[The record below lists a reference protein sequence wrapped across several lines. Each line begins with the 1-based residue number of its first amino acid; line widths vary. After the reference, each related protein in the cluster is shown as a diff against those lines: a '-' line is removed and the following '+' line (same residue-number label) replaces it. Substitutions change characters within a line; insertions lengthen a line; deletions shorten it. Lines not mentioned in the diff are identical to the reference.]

1 MAITVWS
8 TFSILL
14 QPLAQA
20 CEEPINLCESDDDA
34 LPQQPVHQR
43 APEFVVQMDARKL
56 GAKKRKAEP
65 GQQSHHSAA
74 AGSEARRKDAALPAK
89 QAQRAESRQLGIRD
103 PLPPQLSSSN
113 ALLKSLAQGANRV
126 SHPSSHHVVMAPA
139 YGFDTCIQDI
149 LSTGC
154 LCLCHMNCYRY
165 SGSGH
170 ADHLCSHLYRQSR
183 PASKTVTGC
192 LGAKAPT
199 SPTPPVLWT

>member
-103 PLPPQLSSSN
+103 PLPTSALQQQCPSEKPRARGQQSEPPQLTPCCD
-113 ALLKSLAQGANRV
+113 GACVR
-126 SHPSSHHVVMAPA
+126 
-139 YGFDTCIQDI
+139 I
-149 LSTGC
+149 
-154 LCLCHMNCYRY
+154 
-165 SGSGH
+165 
-170 ADHLCSHLYRQSR
+170 
-183 PASKTVTGC
+183 
-192 LGAKAPT
+192 
-199 SPTPPVLWT
+199 